1 MTDDKSLS
9 LTFLPP
15 DGEGTAC
22 NADAAA
28 TPVCPS
34 PAHPSPIPEKPV
46 RRMARRKV
54 VTTATLTH
62 RTCRWPIGDPVDPD
76 FHYCGQSPQSGS
88 PYCESHDR
96 LSYQTVSRRSK
107 T

>member
-1 MTDDKSLS
+1 MTIDNSPS

-15 DGEGTAC
+15 DGENTAS
-22 NADAAA
+22 NEDIGA

-34 PAHPSPIPEKPV
+34 PAQPGREREKPV
-46 RRMARRKV
+46 RRIAGRKL

-62 RTCRWPIGDPVDPD
+62 RTCRWPIGDPGAPD
-76 FHYCGQSPQSGS
+76 FHYCGKSPQSGS

-96 LSYQTVSRRSK
+96 LSYQTVSRRK
-107 T
+107 